1 MKEFKNLKRIAI
13 EELEKLDAAYAN
25 KSEFSQE
32 DAKRY
37 ECMMHGLKCH
47 LTAEAM
53 MEAEEYSDDREQG
66 MSGRRGRNPMNGRY
80 VSMDGGNSYAD
91 GYSQGYS
98 EGMRQAMEHDNRNMS
113 GHWPPMPYPDRYR
126 Y

>member
-37 ECMMHGLKCH
+37 DCMMHGLKCQ

-53 MEAEEYSDDREQG
+53 MEAEEYADDREQG
-66 MSGRRGRNPMNGRY
+66 MSGRRGRNPANGRY
-80 VSMDGGNSYAD
+80 VSMDGGSSYAD

-98 EGMRQAMEHDNRNMS
+98 EGMRQAMEHDNRGMS
-113 GHWPPMPYPDRYR
+113 GHWPPMPYPERYR

>member
-13 EELEKLDAAYAN
+13 EELEKLDAKYAN
-25 KSEFSQE
+25 KSEFAPE
-32 DAKRY
+32 DAKTY

-53 MEAEEYSDDREQG
+53 MEAEEYGEEEGADGFSE
-66 MSGRRGRNPMNGRY
+66 RRGRSSVTGRY
-80 VSMDGGNSYAD
+80 ISREGRNSYAD
-91 GYSQGYS
+91 GYSEGYS
-98 EGMRQAMEHDNRNMS
+98 EGMRQSYNGRGMS
-113 GHWPPMPYPDRYR
+113 GHWPPMPYPERYR